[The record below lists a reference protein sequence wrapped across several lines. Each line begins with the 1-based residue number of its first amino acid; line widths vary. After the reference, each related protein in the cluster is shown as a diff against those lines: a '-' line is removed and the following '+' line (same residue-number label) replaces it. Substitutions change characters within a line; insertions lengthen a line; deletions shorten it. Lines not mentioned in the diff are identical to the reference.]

1 MNRLERSLRSLKVH
15 YKNMQLTTIKGEES
29 ICSPVEVSRVGQDNY
44 SRTVCLVSKT
54 QREVEP

>member
-1 MNRLERSLRSLKVH
+1 
-15 YKNMQLTTIKGEES
+15 MQLTTIKGEES